1 MLLVEGSSNTRL
13 FRHLSDYVFGVR
25 NFENILRS
33 SFYKKSLKFKLD
45 FRNAAQNSEKKFKI
59 TARNI
64 EKVF

>member
-1 MLLVEGSSNTRL
+1 MLVVEGSSDTRL

-33 SFYKKSLKFKLD
+33 SFYKKGLKFKLD
-45 FRNAAQNSEKKFKI
+45 FRNTAQNSEKKFKI

>member
-33 SFYKKSLKFKLD
+33 SFYKKSLKFKLE
-45 FRNAAQNSEKKFKI
+45 FRNAAQNSEKNLKLQQEI
-59 TARNI
+59 
-64 EKVF
+64 